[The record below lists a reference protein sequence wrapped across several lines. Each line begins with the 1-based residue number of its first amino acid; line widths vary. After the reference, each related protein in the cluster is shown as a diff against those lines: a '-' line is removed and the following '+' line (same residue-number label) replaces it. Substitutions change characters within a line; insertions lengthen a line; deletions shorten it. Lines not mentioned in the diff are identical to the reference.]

1 MRSARVAEGAAAR
14 PPTIQRSWGRRCSLP
29 DLAQAHPS
37 LEGAQEGAQQAGAD
51 ATGRVD
57 ALGGGGEAVPKGV
70 CELHRAAALPPLV
83 NTPLTT
89 TLKQTRHLNTNLTK
103 NLQS

>member
-1 MRSARVAEGAAAR
+1 MRSARVVEGAAAR
-14 PPTIQRSWGRRCSLP
+14 PPHSTP
-29 DLAQAHPS
+29 
-37 LEGAQEGAQQAGAD
+37 
-51 ATGRVD
+51 
-57 ALGGGGEAVPKGV
+57 GGGGAPFQTSPKRTPPRKERRKERSKPALMRQAEWTLLGVEGRPCPWGV